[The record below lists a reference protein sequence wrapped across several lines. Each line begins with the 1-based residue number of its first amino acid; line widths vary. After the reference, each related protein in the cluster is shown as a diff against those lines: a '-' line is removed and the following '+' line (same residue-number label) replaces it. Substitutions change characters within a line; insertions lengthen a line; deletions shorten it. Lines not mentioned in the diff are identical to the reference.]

1 MLLIVR
7 GDFYSWCTK
16 VGIFLK
22 WYWTAAYLYVTSFIA
37 LIYHGCWRERTT
49 AQDVIV
55 FFAINMNRG
64 NSGQSSLCMLCC
76 GSCVCTQTS
85 EYTVDSWE
93 LLSAGQPGKPLVHDF
108 LVYFRPIKLNPE
120 QCSPHMER
128 TSELYDFIFCV
139 GRQPTICIYVVHFV
153 YRPLLTLCCC
163 MDDCELSVVFL
174 WSSCARICNDK
185 VIFHTSAF
193 KACLCIILKEKR
205 FFFYKTCFY

>member
-108 LVYFRPIKLNPE
+108 LVYFTTNQIKPWAMFT
-120 QCSPHMER
+120 PH
-128 TSELYDFIFCV
+128 ELYDFIFCV

-163 MDDCELSVVFL
+163 MDDCELSVVF
-174 WSSCARICNDK
+174 
-185 VIFHTSAF
+185 
-193 KACLCIILKEKR
+193 
-205 FFFYKTCFY
+205 

>member
-55 FFAINMNRG
+55 FILTEEIQVSPLSVCYVVEVVCALRLLSTLWTRG
-64 NSGQSSLCMLCC
+64 NSWVL
-76 GSCVCTQTS
+76 GSQENPLFMISWCT
-85 EYTVDSWE
+85 
-93 LLSAGQPGKPLVHDF
+93 L
-108 LVYFRPIKLNPE
+108 RPIKLNPE

>member
-85 EYTVDSWE
+85 EYTVDSGE

-108 LVYFRPIKLNPE
+108 LVYFSTNQIKPWAMFTPHGENKWIVWFYILRGAAAHHLYLC
-120 QCSPHMER
+120 CS
-128 TSELYDFIFCV
+128 FCV
-139 GRQPTICIYVVHFV
+139 QTPVNSLLLYGWLWTISC
-153 YRPLLTLCCC
+153 LL
-163 MDDCELSVVFL
+163 M
-174 WSSCARICNDK
+174 I
-185 VIFHTSAF
+185 
-193 KACLCIILKEKR
+193 
-205 FFFYKTCFY
+205 

>member
-64 NSGQSSLCMLCC
+64 NSGQSSLCMICC

-85 EYTVDSWE
+85 EYTVDSGE

-108 LVYFRPIKLNPE
+108 LVYFSTNQIKPWAMFT
-120 QCSPHMER
+120 PHAE
-128 TSELYDFIFCV
+128 
-139 GRQPTICIYVVHFV
+139 
-153 YRPLLTLCCC
+153 
-163 MDDCELSVVFL
+163 
-174 WSSCARICNDK
+174 N
-185 VIFHTSAF
+185 
-193 KACLCIILKEKR
+193 
-205 FFFYKTCFY
+205 